1 MVAIYES
8 KYAWQYVRTEDPIV
22 LTKEQKVEML
32 EQCLHSLTTE
42 ANLDPFTF
50 EYWKAVV
57 PATVETAEDRL
68 TITINHLVAALVL
81 YKR

>member
-1 MVAIYES
+1 MVDAYES
-8 KYAWQYVRTEDPIV
+8 KYAWQYVRTEDSVV

-42 ANLDPFTF
+42 ASLNPFTF
-50 EYWKAVV
+50 EYWNEII
-57 PATVETAEDRL
+57 PTTVDTAEDRL
-68 TITINHLVAALVL
+68 TIAINHLVAALVL